1 MLRDFFTKPGFL
13 AETKAQISVELIIV
27 MAAVVALVL
36 LLVSQLQETSSEGAK
51 AIEKKSKEIF
61 EEIEKI

>member
-1 MLRDFFTKPGFL
+1 MFKKVLGQ
-13 AETKAQISVELIIV
+13 KAQISVELIIIL
-27 MAAVVALVL
+27 AAVVAVVL
-36 LLVSQLQETSSEGAK
+36 LLVSQLQQTSEEGAK